1 MSITNADLASV
12 NENLRDIRDYSE
24 KLEAL
29 DNLKKYLDSKSTI
42 NKSIKESGV
51 KTTAVGNKLKGVI
64 QTFKSSL
71 ITTIKDSAD
80 KLDKTLNT
88 IFKDIKVGGK
98 GLYKTKAEQLEPDK
112 ALSATIVSP
121 LEVAKSAVVSEND
134 KVPEFESPEIVK
146 ALDNVAILQR
156 ENNKLFDKFI
166 KTEQKTK
173 QDKNTEALV
182 NKPVAPVT
190 PKEKKEKVE
199 KPKFPFNFKQFM
211 GGLGKILKGIL
222 NPVSLIIAFVTKTL
236 PYVLIAIAFLKG
248 FWQGIGEELREKF
261 TILGKKILVGL
272 GIIFGLFKGGPIL
285 IRVLTLAYHALR
297 ISCLLIEHTGKM
309 LLLKIKMAHETETF
323 AEEKGLNI
331 FKRGLEFV
339 KFLLE
344 KAFIGFKILLE
355 VAKFVLVAA
364 AAVLVVGL
372 FILLIAGIFL
382 LFYKFG
388 DYFIAGIKKIISIFL
403 DVGKFII
410 NIFSAIPRMII
421 DGVLSLFSGLSKW
434 IFGDKDK
441 TSVTPATQ
449 EQQINTKSEVT
460 FGTEL
465 KNEFQNMLKSI
476 TEPLNTI
483 NKAVQFIAAQ
493 TMYSNLMVGGMTGIS
508 QQTIRTM
515 ASVVSAVTEEND
527 KKASAVASDLIT
539 TNNNFNVP
547 NGMASDIDTLK
558 KDITN
563 MKGIMADLYELMDN
577 WHKEGGNTPFM
588 PVRMTRR

>member
-166 KTEQKTK
+166 KAEQKTR

-199 KPKFPFNFKQFM
+199 KPKFPFDFKQFM
-211 GGLGKILKGIL
+211 GGLGKILRGIL

-261 TILGKKILVGL
+261 TILGKKIAVGL
-272 GIIFGLFKGGPIL
+272 GIIFALFKGGPIL
-285 IRVLTLAYHALR
+285 
-297 ISCLLIEHTGKM
+297 
-309 LLLKIKMAHETETF
+309 
-323 AEEKGLNI
+323 
-331 FKRGLEFV
+331 
-339 KFLLE
+339 
-344 KAFIGFKILLE
+344 
-355 VAKFVLVAA
+355 
-364 AAVLVVGL
+364 
-372 FILLIAGIFL
+372 
-382 LFYKFG
+382 
-388 DYFIAGIKKIISIFL
+388 
-403 DVGKFII
+403 
-410 NIFSAIPRMII
+410 
-421 DGVLSLFSGLSKW
+421 
-434 IFGDKDK
+434 
-441 TSVTPATQ
+441 
-449 EQQINTKSEVT
+449 SE
-460 FGTEL
+460 
-465 KNEFQNMLKSI
+465 
-476 TEPLNTI
+476 
-483 NKAVQFIAAQ
+483 
-493 TMYSNLMVGGMTGIS
+493 Y
-508 QQTIRTM
+508 
-515 ASVVSAVTEEND
+515 
-527 KKASAVASDLIT
+527 
-539 TNNNFNVP
+539 
-547 NGMASDIDTLK
+547 
-558 KDITN
+558 
-563 MKGIMADLYELMDN
+563 
-577 WHKEGGNTPFM
+577 
-588 PVRMTRR
+588 

>member
-1 MSITNADLASV
+1 
-12 NENLRDIRDYSE
+12 
-24 KLEAL
+24 
-29 DNLKKYLDSKSTI
+29 
-42 NKSIKESGV
+42 
-51 KTTAVGNKLKGVI
+51 
-64 QTFKSSL
+64 
-71 ITTIKDSAD
+71 
-80 KLDKTLNT
+80 
-88 IFKDIKVGGK
+88 
-98 GLYKTKAEQLEPDK
+98 
-112 ALSATIVSP
+112 
-121 LEVAKSAVVSEND
+121 
-134 KVPEFESPEIVK
+134 
-146 ALDNVAILQR
+146 
-156 ENNKLFDKFI
+156 
-166 KTEQKTK
+166 
-173 QDKNTEALV
+173 
-182 NKPVAPVT
+182 
-190 PKEKKEKVE
+190 
-199 KPKFPFNFKQFM
+199 
-211 GGLGKILKGIL
+211 
-222 NPVSLIIAFVTKTL
+222 
-236 PYVLIAIAFLKG
+236 
-248 FWQGIGEELREKF
+248 
-261 TILGKKILVGL
+261 
-272 GIIFGLFKGGPIL
+272 
-285 IRVLTLAYHALR
+285 
-297 ISCLLIEHTGKM
+297 M

-493 TMYSNLMVGGMTGIS
+493 SMYSNLMVGGMTGIS

-547 NGMASDIDTLK
+547 NGMANDIDTLK
-558 KDITN
+558 KDINN
-563 MKGIMADLYELMDN
+563 MKGIMADLYELMDS
-577 WHKEGGNTPFM
+577 WHKEGGNMPFM
-588 PVRMTRR
+588 PVRMTKR